1 MTEIETNCQFITVK
15 ITGKYDPK
23 KPVPL
28 RIKRDTK
35 KPNCWATPDGKR
47 IFNSEEW
54 AVKAMEMD
62 TPEYDAAQRKRI
74 DAGRIVRAEVAE
86 GYDGWVTVTG
96 DEDDYAQDVAELLE
110 KHSDRLSWAGVPDE
124 EIAGHLPAW
133 AFCCQEDGFDFD
145 LESQLDS
152 YLDDNH
158 HKNARDWLV
167 DQKELWEFWNAWI
180 AKQNLRSYIIDYKRI
195 VVIDQARY
203 DAELAEAKACLAE
216 IGK

>member
-1 MTEIETNCQFITVK
+1 MK

-54 AVKAMEMD
+54 ATKAMEMD
-62 TPEYDAAQRKRI
+62 TPEYDAAMRERI
-74 DAGRIVRAEVAE
+74 AAGRIVRAEVAE

-96 DEDDYAQDVAELLE
+96 DEDDYAQDVEELLE

-124 EIAGHLPAW
+124 EIAGQLPAW

-152 YLDDNH
+152 YLGDNH
-158 HKNARDWLV
+158 HENARDQLV
-167 DQKELWEFWNAWI
+167 DEKELWEFWNAWV

-195 VVIDQARY
+195 VVINQARY
-203 DAELAEAKACLAE
+203 EAELAEAKAYLAE
-216 IGK
+216 TDQ

>member
-35 KPNCWATPDGKR
+35 KPNCWETPDGKR

-54 AVKAMEMD
+54 AIKAMEMD
-62 TPEYDAAQRKRI
+62 TPEYDAAMRKRI
-74 DAGRIVRAEVAE
+74 AAGRIVRAEVAE

-96 DEDDYAQDVAELLE
+96 DEDDYAQDVEELLE
-110 KHSDRLSWAGVPDE
+110 KHSDRLSWADVPDE
-124 EIAGHLPAW
+124 EIAGQLPAW

-152 YLDDNH
+152 YLDGNH
-158 HKNARDWLV
+158 HENARDWLV
-167 DQKELWEFWNAWI
+167 DEKELWEFWNAWV

-203 DAELAEAKACLAE
+203 EAELAEAKAYLAE
-216 IGK
+216 ISK

>member
-54 AVKAMEMD
+54 AMKAMEMD
-62 TPEYDAAQRKRI
+62 TPEYDAARRKRI
-74 DAGRIVRAEVAE
+74 DASRIVRAEVAE
-86 GYDGWVTVTG
+86 NYDGWVTVTG
-96 DEDDYAQDVAELLE
+96 DEDDYASDVAELLE
-110 KHSDRLSWAGVPDE
+110 KYTDSLSSDGVSDE

-158 HKNARDWLV
+158 HEDARDHLV

-195 VVIDQARY
+195 VVIDRARY
-203 DAELAEAKACLAE
+203 DAELAEAKAYLAE
-216 IGK
+216 IAR